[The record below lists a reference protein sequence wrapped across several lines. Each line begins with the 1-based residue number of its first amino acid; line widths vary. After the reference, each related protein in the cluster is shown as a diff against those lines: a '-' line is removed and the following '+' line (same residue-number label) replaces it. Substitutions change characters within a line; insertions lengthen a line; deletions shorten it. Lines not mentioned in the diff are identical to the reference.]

1 MVIFMLVTNVGY
13 KFINTSVWHQHV
25 YMLLLKNNL
34 IANNAYLTVQVNWSK
49 KTKRFTCKNIG
60 PECAR
65 NSCMCDE
72 QLAYALSQVVMK
84 ICMHQIGGLIMKV
97 HFS

>member
-1 MVIFMLVTNVGY
+1 MFQHFVT
-13 KFINTSVWHQHV
+13 K
-25 YMLLLKNNL
+25 LKN
-34 IANNAYLTVQVNWSK
+34 YLFAVENFQTVKVNWSK

-84 ICMHQIGGLIMKV
+84 VCYASK
-97 HFS
+97 S

>member
-1 MVIFMLVTNVGY
+1 MFGISSSIQASGTNMQICFY
-13 KFINTSVWHQHV
+13 
-25 YMLLLKNNL
+25 LK
-34 IANNAYLTVQVNWSK
+34 IIWSQLTHVQVNWSK

-84 ICMHQIGGLIMKV
+84 IFMHQIGCLIMKV
-97 HFS
+97 NFS